1 MSLAKF
7 EFDEKDSSIHIKG
20 STYNSENLSKL
31 SKLILEINNNSK
43 IKNVK
48 FFGNFK
54 SSFMSKDFI
63 ISNQNKNDLEKS
75 LIFFYSITNSIENS
89 NINFSCH
96 LEGLAKGPALELAI
110 ACNYIQAEKNT
121 TFEFNEVNNGLIFMF
136 GSIQR
141 LLRILGYKNTLELLL
156 IKNRLN
162 HKEATD
168 FEFINKYQDRS
179 FRFKKNNIF
188 WNEYFTNTFIYYN
201 SKVHA
206 KTKNRLPAYNA
217 ILSSIFEGCL
227 CGYEASLSVERKW
240 VQWLLSHE
248 YTLQRANLLT

>member
-7 EFDEKDSSIHIKG
+7 EYDEQDASIHIKG
-20 STYNSENLSKL
+20 SNYNFENLSKL
-31 SKLILEINNNSK
+31 SKLILEINNNNK
-43 IKNVK
+43 IKNIR
-48 FFGNFK
+48 FFGNFE
-54 SSFMSKDFI
+54 SSFLFKDFI
-63 ISNQNKNDLEKS
+63 LSNQNKDELKNS
-75 LIFFYSITNSIENS
+75 LIFFHSITNSIENS
-89 NINFSCH
+89 NINFSCY

-110 ACNYIQAEKNT
+110 ACNYIQATKDVK
-121 TFEFNEVNNGLIFMF
+121 FEFNEVNNGLILMF

-156 IKNRLN
+156 IKNSLN
-162 HKEATD
+162 HKEASD
-168 FEFINKYQDRS
+168 FKLINYNKDTS
-179 FRFKKNNIF
+179 LNFKKNDIF

-201 SKVHA
+201 SRVHA

-227 CGYEASLSVERKW
+227 CGYEASLSIERKW

-248 YTLQRANLLT
+248 YTLNRRDMLN